1 MLKKSEKTKVLI
13 RNAFIKLLNE
23 KGLNDVSVKN
33 ITEEL
38 DMNRGTFY
46 LHYEDKYALLQE
58 IEMDI
63 INNIKRILENGA
75 AYDLGRYILARD
87 NDALLNTL
95 TEIYKYIKES
105 SHIIGVLIGPNGDVS
120 FQWKLK
126 TLIEKTLEKNLEL
139 QNLDNT
145 IAFKYMTVIASSAQ
159 LGIIQKWIKSDFQET
174 PEELATFMSGLIN
187 EVFHKVLI
195 NHNQ

>member
-1 MLKKSEKTKVLI
+1 MLKKSDKTKVLI
-13 RNAFIKLLNE
+13 RNTFIKLLNE

-38 DMNRGTFY
+38 DINRGTFY

-63 INNIKRILENGA
+63 INNIKSILENGA
-75 AYDLGRYILARD
+75 AYDLGGYILARD
-87 NDALLNTL
+87 NDMLFNTL
-95 TEIYKYIKES
+95 TEIYKYIKDS
-105 SHIIGVLIGPNGDVS
+105 SHIIGVLIGPNGDAS

-126 TLIEKTLEKNLEL
+126 TLIEETLQKNLES

-145 IAFKYMTVIASSAQ
+145 IALKYMTVIASSAQ

-174 PEELATFMSGLIN
+174 PEELAIFMSGLIN

-195 NHNQ
+195 NHKQ

>member
-1 MLKKSEKTKVLI
+1 MLKKSDKTKVLI
-13 RNAFIKLLNE
+13 RNTFIKLLNE

-38 DMNRGTFY
+38 DINRGTFY

-63 INNIKRILENGA
+63 INNIKSILENGA
-75 AYDLGRYILARD
+75 AYDLGGYILARD
-87 NDALLNTL
+87 NDMLFNTL
-95 TEIYKYIKES
+95 TEIYKYIKDS
-105 SHIIGVLIGPNGDVS
+105 SHIIGVLIGPNGDAS

-126 TLIEKTLEKNLEL
+126 TLIEETLQKNLES

-145 IAFKYMTVIASSAQ
+145 IALKYMTVIASSAQ
-159 LGIIQKWIKSDFQET
+159 LGIIQKWIKSGFQET
-174 PEELATFMSGLIN
+174 PEELAIFMSGLIN

-195 NHNQ
+195 NHKQ

>member
-1 MLKKSEKTKVLI
+1 MLKKSDKTKVLI
-13 RNAFIKLLNE
+13 RNTFIKLLNE

-38 DMNRGTFY
+38 DINRGTFY

-63 INNIKRILENGA
+63 INNIKSILENGA
-75 AYDLGRYILARD
+75 AYDLGGYILARD
-87 NDALLNTL
+87 NDMLFNTL
-95 TEIYKYIKES
+95 TEIYKYIKDS
-105 SHIIGVLIGPNGDVS
+105 SHIIGVLIGPNGDAS

-126 TLIEKTLEKNLEL
+126 TLIEETLQKNLES

-145 IAFKYMTVIASSAQ
+145 IALKYMTVIASSAQ

-174 PEELATFMSGLIN
+174 PEELAIFMSELIN

-195 NHNQ
+195 NHKQ

>member
-38 DMNRGTFY
+38 DINRGTFY

-63 INNIKRILENGA
+63 INNIKSILENGA

-105 SHIIGVLIGPNGDVS
+105 SDIIGVLIGPNGDVS

-126 TLIEKTLEKNLEL
+126 TLIEKTLEKNLES

-174 PEELATFMSGLIN
+174 PEELAIFMSELIN

-195 NHNQ
+195 NHKQ